1 MRSRRPF
8 WCWLLL
14 NFEMDS
20 NLTWIG
26 PPIWLACPCLPTK
39 GEDILGNPL
48 ASLHMF
54 GGVLTW
60 VRVPREIST
69 STRCPSTWQKQRH
82 NILMIWRPCRCDI
95 EVGLD
100 LFESLSNKLFH
111 QVFIDLD
118 HTQDEEVTAFPIKY
132 YRDVDEPSVAL

>member
-1 MRSRRPF
+1 
-8 WCWLLL
+8 
-14 NFEMDS
+14 MDS

-69 STRCPSTWQKQRH
+69 STRCPSTWQKQQQKV
-82 NILMIWRPCRCDI
+82 LMIWRPFRCDI
-95 EVGLD
+95 EVGSNP
-100 LFESLSNKLFH
+100 FESLSNKLFH